1 MFDLNIK
8 TFVVNQL
15 QENCY
20 VVSDATR
27 EAVIIDCG
35 AYYDT
40 ERTAIVNYLRDNDL
54 TPRHLLCTHGHFDHA
69 FGIDTIFKEFGL
81 HPEIHEADRHLVED
95 MDEQYRSMMGLPYHH
110 DSVPVEHCLAD
121 GDIITFGTHR
131 LRVIHVPG
139 HSPGGLV
146 FWCETEKTAFTGDT
160 VFRMSVG
167 RTDLPGGSWQQL
179 MQSLR
184 HLAALLPGD
193 TRLYP
198 GHGPITTMDDER
210 SYNPYLSVGV

>member
-1 MFDLNIK
+1 MIDIK

-40 ERTAIVNYLRDNDL
+40 ERQAIVNYLREEGL

-69 FGIDTIFKEFGL
+69 FGTDTIFAEFGL
-81 HPEIHEADRHLVED
+81 HPEIHEADRLLVED
-95 MDEQYRSMMGLPYHH
+95 MDAQYRSMMGLPYSRA
-110 DSVPVEHCLAD
+110 SVSVEHCLTD
-121 GDIITFGTHR
+121 GDIITFGIHQ
-131 LRVIHVPG
+131 LRVIHTPG

-146 FWCETEKTAFTGDT
+146 FWCEAEHIAFTGDT
-160 VFRMSVG
+160 LFRMSVG

-179 MQSLR
+179 MESLKS
-184 HLAALLPGD
+184 LAAILPGD

-198 GHGPITTMDDER
+198 GHGPSTIMADER
-210 SYNPYLSVGV
+210 SYNPYFSL